1 MALSTIKNDLAKR
14 LANITSYNVYDL
26 SYESGITKQGTSD
39 YYNKITKIGNV
50 CHAWMRFKIGSSK
63 VTGWTTFATI
73 PEGARPTFTKQKSAL
88 LATNNTDGGYLRAY
102 FQIHSNGTIK
112 ASGDM
117 TANKEYEA
125 ELIYLI

>member
-14 LANITSYNVYDL
+14 LENITSYNVYDL
-26 SYESGITKQGTSD
+26 SYASGITKQGTSD
-39 YYNKITKIGNV
+39 YYNKITRIGNV
-50 CHAWMRFKIGSSK
+50 CHAWMYFKIGSSK

-73 PEGARPTFTKQKSAL
+73 PEGARPTFTGQKTAL

-102 FQIHSNGTIK
+102 LSVGSTGTIQ
-112 ASGDM
+112 ASGDL
-117 TANKEYEA
+117 TANKVYEV